1 MEDSSNLV
9 SPGISKQSTA
19 LPVPTGQDN
28 SSLSSSLPHTIS
40 GKHVS
45 NDRHDEDDCHDEDD
59 DYSDDDYSEEQSD
72 DGGIEADD
80 LLGYTEDWGENGSD
94 FTKQYNKMRQQ
105 VMYSQQSSSGGKTL
119 AAKKPRIPVSAIDA
133 VSAGGKPGVSGNSAN
148 PKSVDL
154 SKFSGRIKL
163 EEFTGMGV
171 STKDSVSIVGS
182 RKGQGVS
189 SAPRKDKADRA
200 TTEQVLDPRTRII
213 LFKLL
218 NQGVVYEINGCIST
232 GKEANVY
239 HAVTESGEHRAIKI
253 YKTSIL
259 IFKDR
264 DRYVSG
270 EYRFRHGYS
279 RHNPR
284 KMVRLWAE
292 KEMRNLKRL
301 YNSGIPS
308 PNPVI
313 LRQHVLVMDFLG
325 TNEGWAYPR
334 LKDASIPPNRFP
346 ELYYQLVR
354 DMRIMYHVC
363 KLVHADLS
371 EYNILYHAKK
381 LYIID
386 VSQSV
391 EHDHP
396 YALDFLRHDC
406 NNVTEYFRKRGNV
419 RTMSLRRL
427 FEFITDHNFGNTN
440 EEIDAELARIQEEMD
455 AMSDELLAGYR
466 ADDEVFRQS
475 YIPRTLEEV
484 VDYER
489 DVKKI
494 NEGKSEELIY
504 NKLVGLKL
512 SSANTPIAE
521 EVANGADDSGSHP
534 KDKDLDARQVRF
546 EDEEVL
552 ERNAGKEHEVAT
564 SNNSI
569 RPVADEDENGDD
581 RSQEEEEEE
590 EEDDDEDESEE
601 DSDGKRRHAGSKRPE
616 DKDAKREHKQ
626 AVKEA
631 KREKRKTKMP
641 KAVKKRKERGTSG
654 KKSK

>member
-1 MEDSSNLV
+1 MADSTSSVTQQEKGATLAEPTASNTQTAAGD
-9 SPGISKQSTA
+9 PEQGIVANNT
-19 LPVPTGQDN
+19 TYF
-28 SSLSSSLPHTIS
+28 
-40 GKHVS
+40 
-45 NDRHDEDDCHDEDD
+45 EDDENDTSD
-59 DYSDDDYSEEQSD
+59 DYDYDNEEYEEED
-72 DGGIEADD
+72 AGFEADD
-80 LLGYTEDWGENGSD
+80 LLGYTEDWGENGGD

-105 VMYSQQSSSGGKTL
+105 VMLSQQTTKASSGS
-119 AAKKPRIPVSAIDA
+119 AAVKKSAAILEA
-133 VSAGGKPGVSGNSAN
+133 MAAGSKPSLTGSAA
-148 PKSVDL
+148 PKSVEL
-154 SKFSGRIKL
+154 NKYSGRIKL
-163 EEFTGMGV
+163 EEFTGLVVPKDGV
-171 STKDSVSIVGS
+171 NQGGS

-218 NQGVVYEINGCIST
+218 NQGVIYEINGCIST

-239 HAVTESGEHRAIKI
+239 HAMTESGEHRAIKI

-292 KEMRNLKRL
+292 KEMRNLKRI
-301 YNSGIPS
+301 YSSGIPS
-308 PNPVI
+308 PNPII

-325 TNEGWAYPR
+325 TPEGWAYPR
-334 LKDASIPPNRFP
+334 LKDAIVPANRYP

-354 DMRIMYHVC
+354 DMRLMYHVC

-396 YALDFLRHDC
+396 YAIDFLRHDC

-427 FEFITDHNFGNTN
+427 FEFITDFNFGNST
-440 EEIDAELARIQEEMD
+440 EEIDEALAAIQLEMD
-455 AMSDELLAGYR
+455 GITDEELNSLR

-475 YIPRTLEEV
+475 YIPRTLDEV
-484 VDYER
+484 IDYER
-489 DVKKI
+489 DVKQI

-504 NKLVGLKL
+504 SKLVGLNL
-512 SSANTPIAE
+512 SAANTPNQN
-521 EVANGADDSGSHP
+521 EVVISADA
-534 KDKDLDARQVRF
+534 K
-546 EDEEVL
+546 
-552 ERNAGKEHEVAT
+552 ERNARAV
-564 SNNSI
+564 
-569 RPVADEDENGDD
+569 RFADEIETKQEATLKDEGAAPSTNAEVDSDNENENDD
-581 RSQEEEEEE
+581 DDDS
-590 EEDDDEDESEE
+590 EEDETEDEDSSDEE
-601 DSDGKRRHAGSKRPE
+601 DSDDDESVHAGTKRPD
-616 DKDAKREHKQ
+616 DKNAKKEHKQ

-631 KREKRKTKMP
+631 NREKRKTKIP
-641 KAVKKRKERGTSG
+641 KFVKKRKERMTSG

>member
-1 MEDSSNLV
+1 MEDQV
-9 SPGISKQSTA
+9 SVASHTA
-19 LPVPTGQDN
+19 DTTAQDIIKTDSIN
-28 SSLSSSLPHTIS
+28 H
-40 GKHVS
+40 K
-45 NDRHDEDDCHDEDD
+45 DEEIDYE
-59 DYSDDDYSEEQSD
+59 YSDEDDYSEEYSD
-72 DGGIEADD
+72 NGVEADD

-105 VMYSQQSSSGGKTL
+105 VMLSHQNSSSGTSGAAGSKSSTSGK
-119 AAKKPRIPVSAIDA
+119 RSMVSATALDS
-133 VSAGGKPGVSGNSAN
+133 VSAGGKPSIGGSVTL
-148 PKSVDL
+148 KSVDL
-154 SKFSGRIKL
+154 SKYSGRIKL
-163 EEFTGMGV
+163 EEFTGMGGPSSEGV
-171 STKDSVSIVGS
+171 NAGGS

-218 NQGVVYEINGCIST
+218 NQGIVYEINGCIST

-284 KMVRLWAE
+284 KMVRVWAE

-301 YNSGIPS
+301 NNSGIPS
-308 PNPVI
+308 PNPII

-325 TNEGWAYPR
+325 TSEGWAYPR
-334 LKDASIPPNRFP
+334 LKDANVPPNRYP

-354 DMRIMYHVC
+354 DMRVMYQVC

-371 EYNILYHAKK
+371 EYNILYHSKK

-427 FEFITDHNFGNTN
+427 FEFITDGNFGTTN
-440 EEIDAELARIQEEMD
+440 EEIDTELAKIQTEMD
-455 AMSDELLAGYR
+455 SISDELLADLR

-475 YIPRTLEEV
+475 FLPRTLDEV
-484 VDYER
+484 VDYVR
-489 DVKKI
+489 DVNQI
-494 NEGKSEELIY
+494 NEGKADELIY
-504 NKLVGLKL
+504 NKL
-512 SSANTPIAE
+512 
-521 EVANGADDSGSHP
+521 
-534 KDKDLDARQVRF
+534 
-546 EDEEVL
+546 
-552 ERNAGKEHEVAT
+552 
-564 SNNSI
+564 
-569 RPVADEDENGDD
+569 
-581 RSQEEEEEE
+581 
-590 EEDDDEDESEE
+590 
-601 DSDGKRRHAGSKRPE
+601 
-616 DKDAKREHKQ
+616 
-626 AVKEA
+626 
-631 KREKRKTKMP
+631 
-641 KAVKKRKERGTSG
+641 
-654 KKSK
+654 

>member
-1 MEDSSNLV
+1 MSAAERT
-9 SPGISKQSTA
+9 TA
-19 LPVPTGQDN
+19 AGAESAAQQA
-28 SSLSSSLPHTIS
+28 SGALSSDL
-40 GKHVS
+40 
-45 NDRHDEDDCHDEDD
+45 E
-59 DYSDDDYSEEQSD
+59 YSDDVLYSGESDSDYEA
-72 DGGIEADD
+72 GFEADD
-80 LLGYTEDWGENGSD
+80 LLGYTENWGENGGD

-105 VMYSQQSSSGGKTL
+105 VQKSQQPGGKSSASSSAPIPASSVPAKG
-119 AAKKPRIPVSAIDA
+119 AASKPSL
-133 VSAGGKPGVSGNSAN
+133 SGTAN
-148 PKSVDL
+148 LKSVDL
-154 SKFSGRIKL
+154 SKYSSRIHL
-163 EEFTGMGV
+163 EEFSGAQLA
-171 STKDSVSIVGS
+171 KDNTTGS
-182 RKGQGVS
+182 RKAQGVS

-218 NQGVVYEINGCIST
+218 NQGVIYEINGCIST

-259 IFKDR
+259 VFKDR

-301 YNSGIPS
+301 YNAGIPS
-308 PNPVI
+308 PNPIV

-325 TNEGWAYPR
+325 TDEGWAYPR
-334 LKDASIPPNRFP
+334 LKDATIPQSRYPA
-346 ELYYQLVR
+346 LYHQLVR
-354 DMRIMYHVC
+354 DMRIMYSEC

-371 EYNILYHAKK
+371 EYNILYYAKK

-406 NNVTEYFRKRGNV
+406 NNVTEFFRKRGNV

-427 FEFITDHNFGNTN
+427 FEFITDPEIGSSM
-440 EEIDAELARIQEEMD
+440 EEIDAALDGIQAELEAISDQELAKLRE
-455 AMSDELLAGYR
+455 
-466 ADDEVFRQS
+466 DDEVFRQS

-489 DVKKI
+489 DVRKI
-494 NEGKSEELIY
+494 NSGKTDELIY
-504 NKLVGLKL
+504 SKLVGL
-512 SSANTPIAE
+512 N
-521 EVANGADDSGSHP
+521 
-534 KDKDLDARQVRF
+534 LDAG
-546 EDEEVL
+546 EDGGV
-552 ERNAGKEHEVAT
+552 AGD
-564 SNNSI
+564 
-569 RPVADEDENGDD
+569 PD
-581 RSQEEEEEE
+581 RSNEG
-590 EEDDDEDESEE
+590 DK
-601 DSDGKRRHAGSKRPE
+601 SDGESSDGESSDGESSDGESSDDFASRPKGKKYE
-616 DKDAKREHKQ
+616 DKDAKKERKQ
-626 AVKEA
+626 AAKEA
-631 KREKRKTKMP
+631 RREKRKTKIP
-641 KAVKKRKERGTSG
+641 KALKKRKEKSTSG

>member
-1 MEDSSNLV
+1 MAS
-9 SPGISKQSTA
+9 GISKQSTA
-19 LPVPTGQDN
+19 LPVPASENVD
-28 SSLSSSLPHTIS
+28 SSMSLNMS
-40 GKHVS
+40 AGK
-45 NDRHDEDDCHDEDD
+45 DGIDCSDIIYD
-59 DYSDDDYSEEQSD
+59 SDDDYDYSEDEYSGEQSE

-80 LLGYTEDWGENGSD
+80 LLGYTENWGENGGD

-105 VMYSQQSSSGGKTL
+105 VMYSQQQQSSSKTS
-119 AAKKPRIPVSAIDA
+119 ATKKNRIPVSAIDA
-133 VSAGGKPGVSGNSAN
+133 VPAGAKPNVGGGSNSSVN

-284 KMVRLWAE
+284 KMVRVWAE

-301 YNSGIPS
+301 YSSGIPS
-308 PNPVI
+308 PNPII

-325 TNEGWAYPR
+325 TSEGWAYPR
-334 LKDASIPPNRFP
+334 LKDANIPSNRFP

-427 FEFITDHNFGNTN
+427 FEFITDQNFGSSN
-440 EEIDAELARIQEEMD
+440 EEIDGELARIQEEMD
-455 AMSDELLAGYR
+455 QISDEQLAKLR
-466 ADDEVFRQS
+466 SDDEVFRQS

-512 SSANTPIAE
+512 SSANTPIPE
-521 EVANGADDSGSHP
+521 ETTATADSSSGS
-534 KDKDLDARQVRF
+534 KDSDTRRVRF
-546 EDEEVL
+546 EDVGAAKQDAQIQEE
-552 ERNAGKEHEVAT
+552 AAA
-564 SNNSI
+564 NNEDGGNGSDSDDGEDSEESE
-569 RPVADEDENGDD
+569 DED
-581 RSQEEEEEE
+581 
-590 EEDDDEDESEE
+590 DEGE
-601 DSDGKRRHAGSKRPE
+601 RRHAGSKRPE

-631 KREKRKTKMP
+631 KREKRKIKMP

>member
-1 MEDSSNLV
+1 MSTIESQADQFNEDEYYDEFSSE
-9 SPGISKQSTA
+9 S
-19 LPVPTGQDN
+19 
-28 SSLSSSLPHTIS
+28 
-40 GKHVS
+40 
-45 NDRHDEDDCHDEDD
+45 
-59 DYSDDDYSEEQSD
+59 DYDAQ
-72 DGGIEADD
+72 IAADD
-80 LLGYTEDWGENGSD
+80 LLGYTENWGENGGD

-105 VMYSQQSSSGGKTL
+105 VVQQRSQPKHTVPAKAAATAAQDAGK
-119 AAKKPRIPVSAIDA
+119 AAKPSI
-133 VSAGGKPGVSGNSAN
+133 SGNVN
-148 PKSVDL
+148 LKSVDL
-154 SKFSGRIKL
+154 SKYSSRIHL
-163 EEFTGMGV
+163 DEFTMG
-171 STKDSVSIVGS
+171 KDANSGS
-182 RKGQGVS
+182 RKGQG
-189 SAPRKDKADRA
+189 AANTPHKDKADRA

-218 NQGVVYEINGCIST
+218 NQGVIYEINGCIST

-284 KMVRLWAE
+284 KMVKVWAE

-301 YNSGIPS
+301 HNAGIPS
-308 PNPVI
+308 PNPIV

-325 TNEGWAYPR
+325 SAEGWAYPR
-334 LKDASIPPNRFP
+334 LKDAKIPQSRFP
-346 ELYYQLVR
+346 MLYLQLVR

-371 EYNILYHAKK
+371 EYNILYHAKQ

-406 NNVTEYFRKRGNV
+406 NNVTEFFRKRGNV

-427 FEFITDHNFGNTN
+427 FEFITDQATGNTN
-440 EEIDAELARIQEEMD
+440 EEIDAELDRIQSEMAEIPDEE
-455 AMSDELLAGYR
+455 LAKLR

-484 VDYER
+484 VDYVR
-489 DVKKI
+489 DVHKI
-494 NEGKSEELIY
+494 NAGGQEDLIY
-504 NKLVGLKL
+504 SKLDAVEDAPAQKEKTGQK
-512 SSANTPIAE
+512 
-521 EVANGADDSGSHP
+521 ADDGEGQ
-534 KDKDLDARQVRF
+534 KD
-546 EDEEVL
+546 
-552 ERNAGKEHEVAT
+552 
-564 SNNSI
+564 
-569 RPVADEDENGDD
+569 GDGD
-581 RSQEEEEEE
+581 H
-590 EEDDDEDESEE
+590 DDDDDNDDDDDDDDDNDSESDDEPHLK
-601 DSDGKRRHAGSKRPE
+601 GKKHE
-616 DKDAKREHKQ
+616 DKDAKR
-626 AVKEA
+626 
-631 KREKRKTKMP
+631 
-641 KAVKKRKERGTSG
+641 
-654 KKSK
+654 

>member
-1 MEDSSNLV
+1 Y
-9 SPGISKQSTA
+9 
-19 LPVPTGQDN
+19 
-28 SSLSSSLPHTIS
+28 S
-40 GKHVS
+40 G
-45 NDRHDEDDCHDEDD
+45 
-59 DYSDDDYSEEQSD
+59 EQSE
-72 DGGIEADD
+72 DGSIEADD

-105 VMYSQQSSSGGKTL
+105 VMYSQQSTSGKSL
-119 AAKKPRIPVSAIDA
+119 ATKKPRIPVSAIDTVA
-133 VSAGGKPGVSGNSAN
+133 AGTKPSISGNSVN

-301 YNSGIPS
+301 YSSGIPS
-308 PNPVI
+308 PNPII

-325 TNEGWAYPR
+325 TSEGWAYPR
-334 LKDASIPPNRFP
+334 LKDANIPANRFP

-371 EYNILYHAKK
+371 EYNILYHAKQ

-427 FEFITDHNFGNTN
+427 FEFITDHNFGNSN
-440 EEIDAELARIQEEMD
+440 EEIDVELARIQEEMG
-455 AMSDELLAGYR
+455 AISDEQLSKLR

-521 EVANGADDSGSHP
+521 EVTNSADARVIN
-534 KDKDLDARQVRF
+534 LEELNARQVRF
-546 EDEEVL
+546 EDEHLAME
-552 ERNAGKEHEVAT
+552 K
-564 SNNSI
+564 
-569 RPVADEDENGDD
+569 
-581 RSQEEEEEE
+581 
-590 EEDDDEDESEE
+590 DDD
-601 DSDGKRRHAGSKRPE
+601 A
-616 DKDAKREHKQ
+616 
-626 AVKEA
+626 
-631 KREKRKTKMP
+631 
-641 KAVKKRKERGTSG
+641 
-654 KKSK
+654 

>member
-1 MEDSSNLV
+1 MVVEA
-9 SPGISKQSTA
+9 Q
-19 LPVPTGQDN
+19 N
-28 SSLSSSLPHTIS
+28 SSVTENTQKAAAPMAAAAAADAIGDQRTHDPS
-40 GKHVS
+40 GAK
-45 NDRHDEDDCHDEDD
+45 NEEDLGSDNYDDYD
-59 DYSDDDYSEEQSD
+59 DYSDDDYSDE
-72 DGGIEADD
+72 DGGMEADEF
-80 LLGYTEDWGENGSD
+80 LGYTEDWGENGGD

-105 VMYSQQSSSGGKTL
+105 VIQSAS
-119 AAKKPRIPVSAIDA
+119 AA
-133 VSAGGKPGVSGNSAN
+133 AGGAGSSASAN
-148 PKSVDL
+148 KKVLVASAPISGLGKSGLNDGAVPKSVDL
-154 SKFSGRIKL
+154 NRYSGRIKL
-163 EEFTGMGV
+163 EEFTGLGGGEG
-171 STKDSVSIVGS
+171 TGGS

-189 SAPRKDKADRA
+189 AAPRKDKADRA

-218 NQGVVYEINGCIST
+218 NQGVIYEINGCIST

-239 HAVTESGEHRAIKI
+239 HAVTEAGEHRAIKI

-270 EYRFRHGYS
+270 EYRFRHGYA

-284 KMVRLWAE
+284 KMVRVWAE

-301 YNSGIPS
+301 YAAGIPS
-308 PNPVI
+308 PNPIV

-325 TNEGWAYPR
+325 TPEGWAYPR
-334 LKDASIPPNRFP
+334 LKDAVIPANRYP
-346 ELYYQLVR
+346 ALYIQLVR
-354 DMRIMYHVC
+354 DMRILYQVC
-363 KLVHADLS
+363 HLVHADLS
-371 EYNILYHAKK
+371 EYNILYHNKQ
-381 LYIID
+381 LFIID

-427 FEFITDHNFGNTN
+427 FEFITDTGFGSTA
-440 EEIDAELARIQEEMD
+440 EEIDDALEAVQKELD
-455 AMSDELLAGYR
+455 YLSDEKLAALR

-475 YIPRTLEEV
+475 YLPRTLEEV

-494 NEGKSEELIY
+494 NEGRADELIY
-504 NKLVGLKL
+504 NKLVGLDI
-512 SSANTPIAE
+512 SAASGQDKKT
-521 EVANGADDSGSHP
+521 VRFTDGADDETVAAAHAVEDAEDGSDMDSNSG
-534 KDKDLDARQVRF
+534 
-546 EDEEVL
+546 
-552 ERNAGKEHEVAT
+552 AG
-564 SNNSI
+564 
-569 RPVADEDENGDD
+569 
-581 RSQEEEEEE
+581 
-590 EEDDDEDESEE
+590 
-601 DSDGKRRHAGSKRPE
+601 DSDSEDADTATQVHAGTKRPE

-626 AVKEA
+626 AVKDA
-631 KREKRKTKMP
+631 KREKRKTKIP
-641 KAVKKRKERGTSG
+641 KAVKKRKERATSG

>member
-1 MEDSSNLV
+1 MS
-9 SPGISKQSTA
+9 
-19 LPVPTGQDN
+19 
-28 SSLSSSLPHTIS
+28 TIS
-40 GKHVS
+40 DTVAVAENAAQEAGGA
-45 NDRHDEDDCHDEDD
+45 NYRDI
-59 DYSDDDYSEEQSD
+59 DYSDEELYSEDSD
-72 DGGIEADD
+72 YESELEADD
-80 LLGYTEDWGENGSD
+80 LVGYTENWGENGGD

-105 VMYSQQSSSGGKTL
+105 VQSAQQTQSASKAGHSSGADTKQASSASAKS
-119 AAKKPRIPVSAIDA
+119 AAAAAAAAASKPAI
-133 VSAGGKPGVSGNSAN
+133 SGNVN
-148 PKSVDL
+148 LKSVDL
-154 SKFSGRIKL
+154 SKYASRIHL
-163 EEFTGMGV
+163 EEINGMPLARDN
-171 STKDSVSIVGS
+171 TTGS
-182 RKGQGVS
+182 RKAQGVS

-200 TTEQVLDPRTRII
+200 TVEQVLDPRTRII

-218 NQGVVYEINGCIST
+218 NQGVIYEINGCIST

-259 IFKDR
+259 VFKDR

-301 YNSGIPS
+301 YNAGVPS
-308 PNPVI
+308 PNPII

-325 TNEGWAYPR
+325 TDEGWAYPR
-334 LKDASIPPNRFP
+334 LKDAAIPQSRFP
-346 ELYYQLVR
+346 ALYHQLVR
-354 DMRIMYHVC
+354 DMRILYNEC

-406 NNVTEYFRKRGNV
+406 NNVTEFFRKRGNV

-427 FEFITDHNFGNTN
+427 FEFITDPDIGSSM
-440 EEIDAELARIQEEMD
+440 EEIDAALDGIQVELDAISDQELAK
-455 AMSDELLAGYR
+455 LR

-489 DVKKI
+489 DVRKI
-494 NEGKSEELIY
+494 NAGKGDELIY
-504 NKLVGLKL
+504 SKLVGLKVSEAKEPVAL
-512 SSANTPIAE
+512 SADQEAVGE
-521 EVANGADDSGSHP
+521 CADDGSAKSGF
-534 KDKDLDARQVRF
+534 KINREQ
-546 EDEEVL
+546 
-552 ERNAGKEHEVAT
+552 
-564 SNNSI
+564 
-569 RPVADEDENGDD
+569 VADASKAAGPSAAKHAGGEN
-581 RSQEEEEEE
+581 EKENENEN
-590 EEDDDEDESEE
+590 ESENE
-601 DSDGKRRHAGSKRPE
+601 EGEPSSSDEGSDDGSSDGFVSQPRGKKYE
-616 DKDAKREHKQ
+616 DKDAKKERKQ
-626 AVKEA
+626 AAKEA
-631 KREKRKTKMP
+631 KREKRKTKIP
-641 KAVKKRKERGTSG
+641 KAVKKRKEKANS

>member
-1 MEDSSNLV
+1 M
-9 SPGISKQSTA
+9 STIEHQA
-19 LPVPTGQDN
+19 ERF
-28 SSLSSSLPHTIS
+28 S
-40 GKHVS
+40 
-45 NDRHDEDDCHDEDD
+45 EDDEYYDEFSSDS
-59 DYSDDDYSEEQSD
+59 DYDAQ
-72 DGGIEADD
+72 IAADD
-80 LLGYTEDWGENGSD
+80 LLGYTENWGENGGD

-105 VMYSQQSSSGGKTL
+105 VVQQRSQPKQSVPAKPAVAVQDTGK
-119 AAKKPRIPVSAIDA
+119 AAKPSI
-133 VSAGGKPGVSGNSAN
+133 SGNVN

-154 SKFSGRIKL
+154 SKYSSRIHLDEFS
-163 EEFTGMGV
+163 MG
-171 STKDSVSIVGS
+171 KDANAGS
-182 RKGQGVS
+182 RKGQGS
-189 SAPRKDKADRA
+189 TNTPHKDKADRA

-218 NQGVVYEINGCIST
+218 NQGVIYEINGCIST

-284 KMVRLWAE
+284 KMVKVWAE

-301 YNSGIPS
+301 HSAGIPS
-308 PNPVI
+308 PNPIV

-325 TNEGWAYPR
+325 SAEGWAYPR
-334 LKDASIPPNRFP
+334 LKDAKIPQSRFP
-346 ELYYQLVR
+346 MLYMQLVR

-371 EYNILYHAKK
+371 EYNILYHAKQ

-406 NNVTEYFRKRGNV
+406 NNVTEFFRKRGNV

-427 FEFITDHNFGNTN
+427 FEFITDQTIGSSN
-440 EEIDAELARIQEEMD
+440 EEIDAELDRIQTEMAEIPDEE
-455 AMSDELLAGYR
+455 LAKLR

-484 VDYER
+484 VDYVR
-489 DVKKI
+489 DVHKI
-494 NEGKSEELIY
+494 NAGGQEDLIY
-504 NKLVGLKL
+504 SKLVGLNL
-512 SSANTPIAE
+512 SSINTDALPETE
-521 EVANGADDSGSHP
+521 EVSDKAKADPAGKAEPEQKGKEQEQKQEQVETPKEDTSKEEGADSSDVSDGS
-534 KDKDLDARQVRF
+534 
-546 EDEEVL
+546 DEE
-552 ERNAGKEHEVAT
+552 N
-564 SNNSI
+564 
-569 RPVADEDENGDD
+569 
-581 RSQEEEEEE
+581 
-590 EEDDDEDESEE
+590 
-601 DSDGKRRHAGSKRPE
+601 
-616 DKDAKREHKQ
+616 
-626 AVKEA
+626 
-631 KREKRKTKMP
+631 
-641 KAVKKRKERGTSG
+641 
-654 KKSK
+654 